1 MAKLSVGVS
10 SVSNVGK
17 GFSLIEVMMALF
29 LISLVIGVSSSLAG
43 NALRNANELTDS
55 TMARW
60 VALNQV
66 TEAQLM
72 SPLKT
77 GKTDGKETM
86 GQVEW
91 RWQREIQPSQDESL
105 LEINVQVFRA
115 EGRSETPVASV
126 KGYRATPLPVVTN

>member
-1 MAKLSVGVS
+1 MAKLSVG
-10 SVSNVGK
+10 VSNVGK

-43 NALRNANELTDS
+43 NALRNANELTDT

-60 VALNQV
+60 VALNQI

-77 GKTDGKETM
+77 GKADGKETM

-115 EGRSETPVASV
+115 EGRSEMPVASV

>member
-1 MAKLSVGVS
+1 MASTR
-10 SVSNVGK
+10 

-29 LISLVIGVSSSLAG
+29 LIALVIGVSSSLAG
-43 NALRNANELTDS
+43 NALRNANELTDA
-55 TMARW
+55 TLARW

-77 GKTDGKETM
+77 GTTDGKETM
-86 GQVEW
+86 GQLEW
-91 RWQREIQPSQDESL
+91 RWQRDIQPSQDESL
-105 LEINVQVFRA
+105 LEINIKVFRA
-115 EGRSETPVASV
+115 TSTSETPVATV